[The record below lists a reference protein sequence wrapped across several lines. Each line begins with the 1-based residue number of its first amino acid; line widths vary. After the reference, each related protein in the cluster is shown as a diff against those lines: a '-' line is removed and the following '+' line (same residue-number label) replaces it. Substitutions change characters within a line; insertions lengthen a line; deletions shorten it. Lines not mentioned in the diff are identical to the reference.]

1 MIKKSSKSKLIHI
14 LKNDE
19 NVLVV
24 RQIECH
30 MWTRTFNQL
39 YVLNI
44 LVPICSAPQ
53 RPQSLPPLSYLDPIK
68 FYLDT

>member
-19 NVLVV
+19 LVV

-53 RPQSLPPLSYLDPIK
+53 RPHIPPPLSYLDPI
-68 FYLDT
+68 